1 MRVLLAF
8 IDVRYAKL
16 EQLLKRKFKVRAHYP
31 PTVAARA
38 MTLYFNFSVPIQH
51 TRILKGAESVR
62 KLPNPFRRV
71 HKADIAGVSV
81 EDYTSAQ
88 SRRLQ

>member
-1 MRVLLAF
+1 
-8 IDVRYAKL
+8 
-16 EQLLKRKFKVRAHYP
+16 
-31 PTVAARA
+31 
-38 MTLYFNFSVPIQH
+38 
-51 TRILKGAESVR
+51 LKGAESVR

-81 EDYTSAQ
+81 EDYTTAQ